1 MEVTPQTTVTGVVIS
16 LDMSHA
22 EQLLGTIEDAGHDS
36 GLVERPVAD
45 ACDMCKLAAQI
56 RAYFPA

>member
-22 EQLLGTIEDAGHDS
+22 EQLLGTIEDGGHDS
-36 GLVERPVAD
+36 GLGDVSGIDCP
-45 ACDMCKLAAQI
+45 MCKLAAEI